1 MLKRVRTRLKQDT
14 DHVRRFIASDSDSIR
29 SRTSSMDSEGQ
40 LSGPT
45 YDSKIPKASSSDV
58 TIEEE
63 CEEATSSADETDD
76 DLDTQL
82 VIILC

>member
-1 MLKRVRTRLKQDT
+1 
-14 DHVRRFIASDSDSIR
+14 
-29 SRTSSMDSEGQ
+29 MDSEGQ

-45 YDSKIPKASSSDV
+45 YGSKIPKTSGSDV

-63 CEEATSSADETDD
+63 FEEAISSADETDD

-82 VIILC
+82 VILLC